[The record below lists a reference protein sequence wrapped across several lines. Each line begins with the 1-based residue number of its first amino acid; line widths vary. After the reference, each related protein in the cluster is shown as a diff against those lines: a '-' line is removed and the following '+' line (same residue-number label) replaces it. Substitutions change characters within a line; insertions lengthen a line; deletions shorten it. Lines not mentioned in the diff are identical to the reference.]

1 MQMQIQIQMFQFSLQ
16 YCQDSVAGPKQTW
29 HSAKGKA
36 QLEIAPCTIA
46 HLVHSAVSETSAM
59 HRQKLVYSAMSEAH
73 HGNACG
79 AAAMHLVQCLL
90 LW

>member
-1 MQMQIQIQMFQFSLQ
+1 MQKQIQVQMFQFSLQ
-16 YCQDSVAGPKQTW
+16 YCQDTEAGPKQTW
-29 HSAKGKA
+29 HSAEGKA
-36 QLEIAPCTIA
+36 QLEIVPSATA

-59 HRQKLVYSAMSEAH
+59 HRQKLVYSAVSEAH